1 MIKHKNTD
9 TDLRFSPECSSQ
21 SWWSGR
27 SPHRQC
33 LYPPPP
39 RSGPPPEPG
48 QYIIISMVLILDGNS
63 LSSAHGRSYGT
74 IVRKEFVLLNPSF
87 D

>member
-1 MIKHKNTD
+1 MKKKVKNSFGFDFNKGSKGHFRPLT
-9 TDLRFSPECSSQ
+9 L
-21 SWWSGR
+21 
-27 SPHRQC
+27 
-33 LYPPPP
+33 
-39 RSGPPPEPG
+39 
-48 QYIIISMVLILDGNS
+48 MVLILDGNT

>member
-1 MIKHKNTD
+1 MQLRLKNKAAQTV
-9 TDLRFSPECSSQ
+9 TPCRTIYTYMHGAEKKFKFA
-21 SWWSGR
+21 R
-27 SPHRQC
+27 AT
-33 LYPPPP
+33 
-39 RSGPPPEPG
+39 PG
-48 QYIIISMVLILDGNS
+48 HPMVLILDGNS

>member
-1 MIKHKNTD
+1 M
-9 TDLRFSPECSSQ
+9 
-21 SWWSGR
+21 
-27 SPHRQC
+27 
-33 LYPPPP
+33 
-39 RSGPPPEPG
+39 
-48 QYIIISMVLILDGNS
+48 YIGILDPDPCVQTMVLILDGKS

>member
-1 MIKHKNTD
+1 MVGYLDCHVAELSISYQKRTNYLKTSFEDFYHIHAQGVFGNN
-9 TDLRFSPECSSQ
+9 L
-21 SWWSGR
+21 
-27 SPHRQC
+27 
-33 LYPPPP
+33 
-39 RSGPPPEPG
+39 
-48 QYIIISMVLILDGNS
+48 IIMVLILDGNS